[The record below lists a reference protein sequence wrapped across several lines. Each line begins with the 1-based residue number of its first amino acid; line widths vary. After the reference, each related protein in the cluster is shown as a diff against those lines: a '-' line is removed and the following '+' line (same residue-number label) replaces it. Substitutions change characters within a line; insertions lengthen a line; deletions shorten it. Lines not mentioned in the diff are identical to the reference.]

1 MGEIMQVFF
10 IDQNVKNNFFK
21 TLFKKIEVEDDF
33 ILILHN
39 ITGKEIK
46 IAKEIE
52 KILQKNSVNSIVISE
67 KLKENQLFL
76 NYLDSN
82 NFKIVNGETLKEKVL
97 LKILLKECKEKNI
110 EPKNSRIS
118 IMANQISTYVL
129 NIINYLSK
137 EFKTLNVVTNNICFF
152 KNIKDRLWNEN
163 GIIITLTNNKKK
175 ALSSSNVILNI
186 DFPEEIL
193 NKYYI
198 YENALLI
205 DLFEKNKINK
215 KRFNGKIVNDFE
227 IKLIE
232 GSSIYD
238 FCNQKKFENFNK
250 KDIAD
255 LYLSNKPEEINNII
269 I

>member
-82 NFKIVNGETLKEKVL
+82 NFKIVNGDILKEKLL

-137 EFKTLNVVTNNICFF
+137 EFKTLNVVTNNI
-152 KNIKDRLWNEN
+152 
-163 GIIITLTNNKKK
+163 
-175 ALSSSNVILNI
+175 
-186 DFPEEIL
+186 
-193 NKYYI
+193 
-198 YENALLI
+198 
-205 DLFEKNKINK
+205 
-215 KRFNGKIVNDFE
+215 
-227 IKLIE
+227 
-232 GSSIYD
+232 
-238 FCNQKKFENFNK
+238 
-250 KDIAD
+250 
-255 LYLSNKPEEINNII
+255 
-269 I
+269 

>member
-82 NFKIVNGETLKEKVL
+82 NFKIVNGDILKEKLL

-152 KNIKDRLWNEN
+152 KRTI
-163 GIIITLTNNKKK
+163 
-175 ALSSSNVILNI
+175 
-186 DFPEEIL
+186 
-193 NKYYI
+193 
-198 YENALLI
+198 
-205 DLFEKNKINK
+205 
-215 KRFNGKIVNDFE
+215 
-227 IKLIE
+227 
-232 GSSIYD
+232 
-238 FCNQKKFENFNK
+238 
-250 KDIAD
+250 
-255 LYLSNKPEEINNII
+255 
-269 I
+269 